1 MVRMSHVHIT
11 SAGILP
17 AQVVMDWRVRRA
29 QVWVLIQ
36 RLFCETA
43 QEPPLHL
50 KPTTVTASP
59 QKAKKKTPKKCVN
72 ANAGGLGYPT
82 AFLLSSLNSAGVVLP
97 VQSLTQP
104 CPA

>member
-29 QVWVLIQ
+29 QVWMLIQ

-59 QKAKKKTPKKCVN
+59 QKAKKKNRPKNVLMQMQGVWGIPQLSCS
-72 ANAGGLGYPT
+72 APSTLQGLC
-82 AFLLSSLNSAGVVLP
+82 FLCNH
-97 VQSLTQP
+97 
-104 CPA
+104 